1 MPQFQN
7 PGAFFIGGTLV
18 PAEQKFLKCLLQS
31 AVNSGYDKFIEPC
44 AGTFA
49 MSHLAVQAGFKPSQ
63 IEASDVSMM
72 TSILGY
78 AVQGKTLDDFEIK
91 AKGFDEKELQEPAM
105 ALYAQ
110 IYLRTVKNAGKEYFY
125 NMLMDLKYRKDE
137 HINNIK
143 GQLLRAHDILYG
155 ISYRPLDMWKH
166 MEEVLDNPKAVV
178 IANPPTYLAGYEK
191 FYDTAGNMTWREP
204 KYEMF
209 APKRDYVRLMQMCK
223 DAKCLLLCYQESV
236 PGKTAGE
243 PIFARYGVR
252 NGVNAYI
259 ISNRPDEAKELAEG
273 KKIARPNESKLS
285 CLDCSMLPRDYEIT
299 EKTKV
304 QLCQIER
311 MEAQYYRQ
319 LWTHNF
325 VGSSA
330 PVNIAVLID
339 GKIAGV
345 FGVDKSALTMGAFG
359 TRVSDSLFLM
369 YGMTVS
375 HRKYRLGRLLTMLAQ
390 NKKFVYA
397 VCNDLEKEKVGHL
410 KTVQMTKYPEA
421 KEMRGIMKL
430 TKRIPDQ
437 KMGFRLTYESELKDR
452 TEEQTLAEWLRREEK
467 WQKER
472 AKTKS
477 GTNR

>member
-1 MPQFQN
+1 M
-7 PGAFFIGGTLV
+7 
-18 PAEQKFLKCLLQS
+18 
-31 AVNSGYDKFIEPC
+31 
-44 AGTFA
+44 
-49 MSHLAVQAGFKPSQ
+49 
-63 IEASDVSMM
+63 
-72 TSILGY
+72 
-78 AVQGKTLDDFEIK
+78 
-91 AKGFDEKELQEPAM
+91 
-105 ALYAQ
+105 
-110 IYLRTVKNAGKEYFY
+110 
-125 NMLMDLKYRKDE
+125 DE